1 MIINSNIENAIDMH
15 AVPNPLRYF
24 DLFSHPLKPEVL
36 AHKAWHGLLNQER
49 SSSCHNEEA

>member
-1 MIINSNIENAIDMH
+1 MYVAYIYIQTCKTIMIINSNIENAIDMH

-36 AHKAWHGLLNQER
+36 AHKA
-49 SSSCHNEEA
+49 